1 MRVVV
6 MVMVRRRC
14 GCGRVV
20 VAEVDVDVVVVVVVV
35 VVGIEVEVDQ
45 VVARK
50 VGFSVRRIHGVVF
63 VAARAVG
70 GVCRSGSRRR

>member
-6 MVMVRRRC
+6 MVMVRRRY

-20 VAEVDVDVVVVVVVV
+20 VAEVDVDVVVVVVV
-35 VVGIEVEVDQ
+35 GIEVEVDQ
-45 VVARK
+45 VVAGK

>member
-20 VAEVDVDVVVVVVVV
+20 VAEVDVDVVVVVVV
-35 VVGIEVEVDQ
+35 GIEVEVDQ
-45 VVARK
+45 VVAGK

>member
-20 VAEVDVDVVVVVVVV
+20 VAEVDVDVVVVVV
-35 VVGIEVEVDQ
+35 GIEVEVDQ
-45 VVARK
+45 VVAGK